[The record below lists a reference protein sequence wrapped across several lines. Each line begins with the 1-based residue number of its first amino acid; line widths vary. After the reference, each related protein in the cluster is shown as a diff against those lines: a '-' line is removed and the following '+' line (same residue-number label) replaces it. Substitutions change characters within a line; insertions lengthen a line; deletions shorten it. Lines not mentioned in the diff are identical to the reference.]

1 MTPEGRIQS
10 HLMKLVKAVG
20 GFCRKLA
27 WEGRAGA
34 PDLIIIINGKIVFV
48 EVKRPGGKPKPHQV
62 REHERMAKR
71 GADVRVIDNIH
82 DADLLVA
89 DLVASS
95 YSVSVATKEASYE
108 LLQRMGQTRGS
119 MAA

>member
-1 MTPEGRIQS
+1 MTPEGKIQS
-10 HLMKLVKAVG
+10 HLMRRVKEVG

-34 PDLIIIINGKIVFV
+34 PDLIIIINGRVVFV

-62 REHERMAKR
+62 REHERMEKR

-89 DLVASS
+89 ELVA
-95 YSVSVATKEASYE
+95 
-108 LLQRMGQTRGS
+108 
-119 MAA
+119 

>member
-1 MTPEGRIQS
+1 MTPEGKIQS
-10 HLMKLVKAVG
+10 HLRKRVKAVG
-20 GFCRKLA
+20 GFCRKVA

-62 REHERMAKR
+62 REHERMARR

-89 DLVASS
+89 ELVA
-95 YSVSVATKEASYE
+95 
-108 LLQRMGQTRGS
+108 
-119 MAA
+119 

>member
-1 MTPEGRIQS
+1 MTPEGKIQS
-10 HLMKLVKAVG
+10 HLMNRVKEVG

-62 REHERMAKR
+62 REHERMVRR
-71 GADVRVIDNIH
+71 GADVRVIDNIS
-82 DADLLVA
+82 DCDLLVA
-89 DLVASS
+89 ELVA
-95 YSVSVATKEASYE
+95 
-108 LLQRMGQTRGS
+108 
-119 MAA
+119 